1 MKKSPLILFTQ
12 INTNK
17 KNSRRF
23 VKKIKKAFTLI
34 EILLAVFVLEIGL
47 LGIVTFYSYA
57 IQVTKIA
64 RNETTAANLASGI
77 LDNELSAAYDNLTVG
92 AGTKIKYSTDTT
104 SPFYAWDKKIDVAY
118 INSSLTES
126 YNPPDTNMKKIVVT
140 IYWQES
146 GNEKSFQT
154 ASIKAK
160 H

>member
-77 LDNELSAAYDNLTVG
+77 LDNELSAAYDNLT
-92 AGTKIKYSTDTT
+92 
-104 SPFYAWDKKIDVAY
+104 
-118 INSSLTES
+118 
-126 YNPPDTNMKKIVVT
+126 
-140 IYWQES
+140 
-146 GNEKSFQT
+146 
-154 ASIKAK
+154 
-160 H
+160 